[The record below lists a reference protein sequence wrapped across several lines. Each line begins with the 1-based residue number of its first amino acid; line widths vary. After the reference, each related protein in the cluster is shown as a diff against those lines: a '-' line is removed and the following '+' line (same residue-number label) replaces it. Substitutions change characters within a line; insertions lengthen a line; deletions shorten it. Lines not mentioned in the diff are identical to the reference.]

1 MQPRPRPT
9 APLLRAAGLL
19 ATALLATTLLLT
31 GCSADRPAA
40 SSAAD
45 TEPWPGQTASD
56 RVGAPGLE
64 ALRTKFRFYAQDPC
78 WSADP
83 AAVFPRCGRFTTEIR
98 NALPQVRQDAP
109 AAAAQ
114 ADLVGKA
121 LDDFAAQ
128 GCQADPGTLAEGDAS
143 VCGPAFRAV
152 QETVQGMATAAG
164 AGT

>member
-1 MQPRPRPT
+1 MQPCPRPT
-9 APLLRAAGLL
+9 TSLLRAATLLVAALLL
-19 ATALLATTLLLT
+19 A

-40 SSAAD
+40 SSAKD
-45 TEPWPGQTASD
+45 TQPWPGQTASE

-64 ALRTKFRFYAQDPC
+64 ALRTKFRFFAQDPC
-78 WSADP
+78 WSDDP
-83 AAVFPRCGRFTTEIR
+83 AKVFPRCGRFTTEIR

-121 LDDFAAQ
+121 LDDFAAK
-128 GCQADPGTLAEGDAS
+128 GCQADPGTLAEGDAA

-152 QETVQGMATAAG
+152 QETAQGMATAAG

>member
-1 MQPRPRPT
+1 MQPCPRPIT
-9 APLLRAAGLL
+9 SLLRAAILLVAALLL
-19 ATALLATTLLLT
+19 A

-40 SSAAD
+40 SSAQD
-45 TEPWPGQTASD
+45 TEPWPGQTASE

-64 ALRTKFRFYAQDPC
+64 ALRTKLRFYAQDPC
-78 WSADP
+78 WSGD
-83 AAVFPRCGRFTTEIR
+83 AARVFPRCGRFTTEIR
-98 NALPQVRQDAP
+98 NVLPQVRHDAP
-109 AAAAQ
+109 TATAQ

-121 LDDFAAQ
+121 LDDFAAK
-128 GCQADPGTLAEGDAS
+128 GCQADPGTLAEGDAT